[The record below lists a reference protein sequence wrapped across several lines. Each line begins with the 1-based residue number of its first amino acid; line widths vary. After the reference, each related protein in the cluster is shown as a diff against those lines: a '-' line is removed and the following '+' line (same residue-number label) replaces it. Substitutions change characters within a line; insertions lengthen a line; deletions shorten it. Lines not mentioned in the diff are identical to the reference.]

1 MTSEVLEKPEF
12 PERRN
17 WHSHSVWVGAWS
29 IVAAFGAYA
38 CMYGFRKPFTAAPF
52 SGEEWPA
59 NFKAW
64 LVTAQVLGYTISKFI
79 GIRVISE
86 MPPDRRARFL
96 LALVGVSELALLLFA
111 LVPAPWNVACLF
123 LNGLPLGMVFGLVL
137 GFLEGRRMTEAL
149 VAGLCTSFILAD
161 GFSKSVG
168 ASLLK
173 GGVPERWMPFAA
185 GLVFLGP
192 LVGFVA
198 MLQRVPPPSRE
209 DQDARA
215 VRVSMTRADRRSW
228 LRRHGLGIGL
238 ITIAY
243 LLVTV
248 LRSLRADFA
257 PELWKS
263 LGTDGVP
270 AVFTRSELWVALG
283 VLTAT
288 GSVFLV
294 RDNRRAFFIAL
305 NLCLAGLAL
314 GGLALA
320 GQALGFLD
328 GFTFMVLLGLG
339 LYLPYVAVH
348 ATVFE
353 RLIAVTRDPGN
364 LGFLMYLA
372 DAFGYLG
379 YVGIM
384 FLKLSSPPRTEFLTF
399 FKVTSGISLV
409 LAFVS
414 LIAAQW
420 VFRWTLSRPAAG
432 ENA

>member
-1 MTSEVLEKPEF
+1 MTSEVLQKPEF
-12 PERRN
+12 PGHRLWR
-17 WHSHSVWVGAWS
+17 SHSVWVGAWS
-29 IVAAFGAYA
+29 IVAAFGTYA
-38 CMYGFRKPFTAAPF
+38 CMYGFRKPFTAAAF

-59 NFKAW
+59 GFKAW

-86 MPPDRRARFL
+86 MPPDCRARFL

-111 LVPAPWNVACLF
+111 LLPAPWNVVGLF

-173 GGVPERWMPFAA
+173 WGVDERWMPFTA
-185 GLVFLGP
+185 GLVFLTP

-198 MLQRVPPPSRE
+198 MLQRIPPPSQE

-238 ITIAY
+238 ITVAY

-294 RDNRRAFFIAL
+294 RDNRRSFFIAL

-328 GFTFMVLLGLG
+328 GFSFMVLLGLG

-364 LGFLMYLA
+364 LGFLMYLS

-384 FLKLSSPPRTEFLTF
+384 FLKLSSPPRTDFLTF
-399 FKVTSGISLV
+399 FKITAGVALSI
-409 LAFVS
+409 AFVS
-414 LIAAQW
+414 LVAARW
-420 VFRWTLSRPAAG
+420 VFRWTLSRAAS
-432 ENA
+432 EVKP

>member
-1 MTSEVLEKPEF
+1 MTSEVLQKPEF
-12 PERRN
+12 PGHRLLR
-17 WHSHSVWVGAWS
+17 SHSVWVGAWS
-29 IVAAFGAYA
+29 IVAAFGTYA
-38 CMYGFRKPFTAAPF
+38 CMYGFRKPFTAAAF

-59 NFKAW
+59 GFKAW

-86 MPPDRRARFL
+86 MPPNRRARFL

-111 LVPAPWNVACLF
+111 LLPAPWNVVGLF

-173 GGVPERWMPFAA
+173 WGVDERWMPFTA
-185 GLVFLGP
+185 GLVFLTP

-198 MLQRVPPPSRE
+198 MLQRIPPPSQE
-209 DQDARA
+209 DRDARA

-238 ITIAY
+238 ITVAY

-270 AVFTRSELWVALG
+270 AVFTRSALWVALG

-294 RDNRRAFFIAL
+294 RDNRRSFFIAL

-328 GFTFMVLLGLG
+328 GFSFMVLLGLG

-364 LGFLMYLA
+364 LGFLMYLS

-384 FLKLSSPPRTEFLTF
+384 FLKLSSPPRTDFLTF
-399 FKVTSGISLV
+399 FKITAGVALSI
-409 LAFVS
+409 AFVS
-414 LIAAQW
+414 LVAARW
-420 VFRWTLSRPAAG
+420 VFRWTLSRAAS
-432 ENA
+432 EVKP